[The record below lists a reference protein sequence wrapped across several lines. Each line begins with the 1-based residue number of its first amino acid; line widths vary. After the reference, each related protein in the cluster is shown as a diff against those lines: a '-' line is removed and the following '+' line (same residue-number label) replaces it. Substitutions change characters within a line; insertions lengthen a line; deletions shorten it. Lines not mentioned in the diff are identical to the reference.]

1 MTTQRYGRAAI
12 RIGTFVV
19 GGVLVLLC
27 ILLGSCGQGT
37 GRLTGQMFIPP
48 GMRGTAQ
55 WGDVWLIR
63 DYERLQADLG
73 ERERLLVLALLGK
86 DAEFMRVERD
96 ALLQLAAVR
105 EKLNVLNRGEIPVRV
120 TMPRQREITALTL
133 MDSVIAG
140 VRVTSRPA
148 TAPELATE
156 IEAQKQRLKGST
168 REIREKMVP
177 SVENLR
183 RQRSDQKRA
192 LLAAADIIAAQVRIR
207 SAPVGMDGRYV
218 FDKVRSGDY
227 GLYSRYR
234 LLEWFVLTPVRISPG
249 VVVKDIPRLPGAIL
263 DSKVIVSLDAFCAE
277 IARL

>member
-19 GGVLVLLC
+19 GGVPVLLC
-27 ILLGSCGQGT
+27 ILLGSCGQDT

-55 WGDVWLIR
+55 WGDVWLIQ

-96 ALLQLAAVR
+96 ALLQLAAIR
-105 EKLNVLNRGEIPVRV
+105 EKLNVLNRGEIPVQV
-120 TMPRQREITALTL
+120 IMPRQREITALTL

-168 REIREKMVP
+168 REIREKMAP

-192 LLAAADIIAAQVRIR
+192 LLAAADATAAQVRIR

-234 LLEWFVLTPVRISPG
+234 LLEWFVLTPVCISPG
-249 VVVKDIPRLPGAIL
+249 IVVKDIPRLPGAIL
-263 DSKVIVSLDAFCAE
+263 DSKAIASLDALCAE

>member
-1 MTTQRYGRAAI
+1 
-12 RIGTFVV
+12 
-19 GGVLVLLC
+19 
-27 ILLGSCGQGT
+27 
-37 GRLTGQMFIPP
+37 MFIPP

-86 DAEFMRVERD
+86 DAEFMRVQRD
-96 ALLQLAAVR
+96 ALLQLAAIR

-120 TMPRQREITALTL
+120 IMPRQREITALTL
-133 MDSVIAG
+133 VDSVIAG

-148 TAPELATE
+148 TAPELARE
-156 IEAQKQRLKGST
+156 IEAQKQRLRGST
-168 REIREKMVP
+168 REIREKMAP

-192 LLAAADIIAAQVRIR
+192 LLAAADIIAAQVRTR

-249 VVVKDIPRLPGAIL
+249 IVVRDIPRLPGAIL
-263 DSKVIVSLDAFCAE
+263 DSKAIVSLDALCAE